1 MTTVCKFPFLIRLIP
16 HVSTQVWTHL
26 SSTLHIACLFVL
38 VILLTVKHSKPTHY
52 WDTVNVPNQHGRPRK
67 KKEQRK
73 KPPLP
78 THNTC
83 QCWHKEQLQ
92 QNGKHLNVMPNFLF
106 SHDVGRHHVIILTR
120 LPMVQEMVHMVATLN
135 ETFPSLGKHAG
146 SMSWHKSMFV
156 CTQLMSS
163 YTYTRMT
170 AMLIQHKVGRRPN
183 WWIHGNTSLKCQNT
197 RHADWGHLLRNTKEA
212 APCARGGTNKWRQTP
227 FAVKQGM
234 TKEALQNHC
243 MRT

>member
-1 MTTVCKFPFLIRLIP
+1 
-16 HVSTQVWTHL
+16 
-26 SSTLHIACLFVL
+26 
-38 VILLTVKHSKPTHY
+38 
-52 WDTVNVPNQHGRPRK
+52 
-67 KKEQRK
+67 
-73 KPPLP
+73 
-78 THNTC
+78 
-83 QCWHKEQLQ
+83 
-92 QNGKHLNVMPNFLF
+92 MPNFLF

-156 CTQLMSS
+156 CTQFMSS

-170 AMLIQHKVGRRPN
+170 AMLTQHKVGRRPN

-212 APCARGGTNKWRQTP
+212 APCARGGTNKWWQTHLLLSKAWQKRHCRITACVHKYRASVWGGHKKNTVAHQYP
-227 FAVKQGM
+227 ETAIII
-234 TKEALQNHC
+234 TKVCNISRLYGFSLLLFSRWVEEEK
-243 MRT
+243 